1 MNSRPPDAPD
11 REQGNNNQT
20 QGEDP
25 NGGQDLDERRAL
37 TTSEQVIQALADDK
51 NKRVRKLL
59 GRLHPAK
66 IAGLLERLA
75 PAQRLALWQQVA
87 PEWENRILAHLNAD
101 LGHQLR
107 GESAEGP
114 AAALSATPAGD
125 EALVVNHLD
134 AVRQA
139 LKLGKLKRVGKLLQ
153 RMHPAKVAG
162 LLEALPRH
170 ERQAVWSMVDTERSG
185 KVLTYLHRE
194 IRTLLAQQL
203 DLDDL
208 IAAVQTLAL
217 DDLVDL
223 IQTLPH
229 DLGSQ
234 LLHTTSGQRRQ
245 QLESMLSYPKDTAGG
260 LMNDDAT
267 EIRADV
273 KVSTVLRYLRLLE
286 TLAPQTDMLMVV
298 DREGRY
304 QGVLRLSALVTADLA
319 LRVADVMQTDVTGIA
334 ADTLDTEVARLFQD
348 SDLLSAPVVDAQN
361 RLLGRI
367 TVDDVVD
374 LIREDSDRTLMQMA
388 GLDDEADMFA
398 PVLVSSRRRAVWLG
412 VNLVTAFLAAWVIG
426 QFQATLTQLVALA
439 VLMPIVASMGG
450 IAGSQTLTLVIRG
463 LALGQ
468 IQQGNVRVLLSRE
481 LGISL
486 LNGALWAVVIALL
499 AVAWFGDWGIGGV
512 LGVAILVNLLCAALA
527 GVAIPLMLDRMGI
540 DPALAG
546 SVILTTVTD
555 VIGFFAFLGL
565 ATVLLL

>member
-1 MNSRPPDAPD
+1 MNPLSQDDPD
-11 REQGNNNQT
+11 RDDT
-20 QGEDP
+20 PDDKDP
-25 NGGQDLDERRAL
+25 DDHRAL
-37 TTSEQVIQALADDK
+37 TTSEQVIQALIDGK

-75 PAQRLALWQQVA
+75 PELRLALWQQVSS
-87 PEWENRILAHLNAD
+87 ESESRILGHLNLD
-101 LGHQLR
+101 LANQLR
-107 GESAEGP
+107 GESAEG
-114 AAALSATPAGD
+114 ATPAASAQPKGS
-125 EALVVNHLD
+125 AASPLTINHLD

-162 LLEALPRH
+162 LLEALPRL

-185 KVLTYLHRE
+185 KVLTYLHQE

-208 IAAVQTLAL
+208 IAAVQTMAL

-223 IQTLPH
+223 IQTLPSE
-229 DLGSQ
+229 LGNQ

-245 QLESMLSYPKDTAGG
+245 QLESMLSYPEDTAGG

-273 KVSTVLRYLRLLE
+273 KVSTVLRYLRLLDA
-286 TLAPQTDMLMVV
+286 LAPQTDMLMVV
-298 DREGRY
+298 DRDGYY
-304 QGVLRLSALVTADLA
+304 QGVLRLSALVTADLE
-319 LRVADVMQTDVTGIA
+319 LRVADVMQTDVVGIA
-334 ADTLDTEVARLFQD
+334 ADTPDTEVARLFQD
-348 SDLLSAPVVDAQN
+348 SDWLSAPVVDAQN

-367 TVDDVVD
+367 TVDDVVNV
-374 LIREDSDRTLMQMA
+374 IRDESDRTLMQMA

-412 VNLVTAFLAAWVIG
+412 INLVTAFLAAWVIG
-426 QFQATLTQLVALA
+426 LFQATLSQLVALA

-481 LGISL
+481 LGVAL

-527 GVAIPLMLDRMGI
+527 GVAVPMVLARMGI

>member
-1 MNSRPPDAPD
+1 MSLILP
-11 REQGNNNQT
+11 
-20 QGEDP
+20 
-25 NGGQDLDERRAL
+25 QDGSGRNDDDERRAL
-37 TTSEQVIQALADDK
+37 TTSEQVIQALADGK

-59 GRLHPAK
+59 GQLHPAK
-66 IAGLLERLA
+66 IASLLERLA
-75 PAQRLALWQQVA
+75 PGQRVALWQQVA
-87 PEWENRILAHLNAD
+87 PEWESRILAHLNLD
-101 LGHQLR
+101 LSTQLR
-107 GESAEGP
+107 GDSGEGTSTDQSLPPAEGE
-114 AAALSATPAGD
+114 AASLG
-125 EALVVNHLD
+125 VNHLD

-162 LLEALPRH
+162 VLEALPRQ

-185 KVLTYLHRE
+185 KVLTYLHQE

-298 DREGRY
+298 DRNGHY
-304 QGVLRLSALVTADLA
+304 QGVLRLSALVTADLG
-319 LRVADVMQTDVTGIA
+319 LRVADVMQTDVAGIA
-334 ADTLDTEVARLFQD
+334 ADTSDTDVARLFQD
-348 SDLLSAPVVDAQN
+348 GDLLSAPVVDAQN

-374 LIREDSDRTLMQMA
+374 LIREESDRTLMQMA

-527 GVAIPLMLDRMGI
+527 GVAIPMVLDRMGI

-565 ATVLLL
+565 ATWLLL